1 MNLKEFLEKIA
12 RNKSSRKVVK
22 FAYICNVTS
31 LRSLMLYWK
40 FQLQGKHSLPNIAWH
55 NKIILTIVV
64 CVCKCIWKLLIWIYT
79 LELSRVKGHTIYIYG
94 YICNDPLSCL
104 DNCTKSTLKSS
115 WALKME
121 IGYIGDVCQ
130 GIQEG
135 ISNLCKRYLI
145 SCNIIFKI
153 NFIHIRNT

>member
-79 LELSRVKGHTIYIYG
+79 LEFSRVKGHTIYIYMDI
-94 YICNDPLSCL
+94 YVMIHCHAW
-104 DNCTKSTLKSS
+104 TT
-115 WALKME
+115 ALKALWSLLGLWRWKLDILVMSVRA
-121 IGYIGDVCQ
+121 Y
-130 GIQEG
+130 
-135 ISNLCKRYLI
+135 KRVFLI
-145 SCNIIFKI
+145 YAKDTWSHVI
-153 NFIHIRNT
+153 